1 LGVGERRR
9 GVNHHASGGSGVWE
23 GDELTQA
30 FGLADSKAFCAIEW
44 VTAGE

>member
-1 LGVGERRR
+1 MPLAAAVFGK
-9 GVNHHASGGSGVWE
+9 